1 MSTNRE
7 LLMLDSVLMIE
18 GPDDGPYSAEEI
30 ERVAELC
37 EKLPRDVGIGDNNNV
52 EVGRI
57 VVDSFDIAM
66 SGSSSGPHKVA
77 APHIAEE
84 ILQIIAKSEAMAY
97 WGELCGHK
105 VSVRRSQVNYM
116 QRGQYIGRHTDSESN
131 PEYCAN
137 VVIGLSDDYTGGEF
151 VAHGDSE
158 QPRRFVLRRGSILV
172 GTNDLVHEV
181 SEVSSGVRGSL
192 VMFFVPEGQ

>member
-7 LLMLDSVLMIE
+7 LLILNSVLLID

-30 ERVAELC
+30 DRLVGLC
-37 EKLPRDVGIGDNNNV
+37 EKLPRDTGIGDNNNV

-57 VVDSFDIAM
+57 VVDPFDIAV
-66 SGSSSGPHKVA
+66 SNSRSAPHKVT

-84 ILQIIAKSEAMAY
+84 ILQIIAKSEAMDY
-97 WGELCGHK
+97 WGELFGHN

-116 QRGQYIGRHTDSESN
+116 RRGQYIGRHTDSESN

-137 VVIGLSDDYTGGEF
+137 IVIGLSDDYTGGDF
-151 VAHGDSE
+151 VAHLDNE
-158 QPRRFVLRRGSILV
+158 QARRFTLRRGSILV
-172 GTNDLVHEV
+172 GTNDLLHEV
-181 SEVSSGVRGSL
+181 SEVRSGVRGSL
-192 VMFFVPEGQ
+192 VMFLVPEGQ

>member
-7 LLMLDSVLMIE
+7 LLIQDSVLMID
-18 GPDDGPYSAEEI
+18 GPDGGPYSAEEI
-30 ERVAELC
+30 DRLVGLC
-37 EKLPRDVGIGDNNNV
+37 EKLPRDVGIGDNNSV

-57 VVDSFDIAM
+57 VVDSFDIAV
-66 SGSSSGPHKVA
+66 SESRSVPHEVA
-77 APHIAEE
+77 APHIAEK
-84 ILQIIAKSEAMAY
+84 ILEIIAKSEAMAY

-105 VSVRRSQVNYM
+105 VSVRRAQANYM
-116 QRGQYIGRHTDSESN
+116 QQGQYIGRHTDSESN

-151 VAHGDSE
+151 VAHMDNE
-158 QPRRFVLRRGSILV
+158 QSRRFILRRGSILV
-172 GTNDLVHEV
+172 GTNDLLHEV

-192 VMFFVPEGQ
+192 VMFLVPEGQ